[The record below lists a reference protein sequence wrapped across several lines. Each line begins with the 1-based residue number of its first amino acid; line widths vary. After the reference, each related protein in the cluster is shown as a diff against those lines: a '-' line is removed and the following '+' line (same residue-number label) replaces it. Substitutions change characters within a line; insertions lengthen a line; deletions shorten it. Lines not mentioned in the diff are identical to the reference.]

1 VQQVNLI
8 QKLDKPLQMIVHAIV
23 HAEKKLTAAERTR
36 LQKMLDDAA
45 GNADTGLAETIFGL
59 SAIAGFSIAIEV
71 DNAKK
76 EFQKGVAHGN

>member
-23 HAEKKLTAAERTR
+23 
-36 LQKMLDDAA
+36 
-45 GNADTGLAETIFGL
+45 NADTGLAETIFGL